1 VFVWR
6 LKLPCPHTK
15 VRRYRAVKTHTA
27 LEKIVLQTQGR
38 ADQIAVDLDRRIQAY
53 IGCSDPTDPK
63 FDQIA
68 LELFAYQYAKNNPY
82 RQLCDQRGR
91 TPANVRS
98 WREIPALSAA
108 SFGDARIACFPAE
121 RTPVTFVSSGT
132 TRGDGTTQA
141 SSGRSVHELE
151 NTQLYDA
158 SLLAHFRRCV
168 IPDLDKIR
176 MIFLSPS
183 YDEAPQS
190 SLAYMLSKLYST
202 YGNGGGFFVRGDALD
217 AEGVARTLRN
227 TCEPVLI
234 FGTAFAFVHF
244 LDYCASTGL
253 QFALPRCSR
262 IVETG
267 GFKGKSRSIKRDELY
282 DALCST
288 FGVSYEFCIGE
299 YGMCE
304 LGSQWYDAALGD
316 ALAGRTSRAQLKVGA
331 HWTRTLVV
339 DPVTAQELPL
349 GSTGLLQVFDLSNR
363 GSVAAVLT
371 GDLVT
376 QCDGGFIYVGR
387 SAAAPPKGCS
397 IAVDAMLGSRG

>member
-1 VFVWR
+1 MFVWR

-15 VRRYRAVKTHTA
+15 VRRYCAVKTHTA
-27 LEKIVLQTQGR
+27 LEKIALQTQGR

-53 IGCSDPTDPK
+53 MACSDPADAE
-63 FDQIA
+63 FDRIA
-68 LELFAYQYAKNNPY
+68 VELFAYQYANNDPY

-108 SFGDARIACFPAE
+108 SFGDARIACFPAD
-121 RTPVTFVSSGT
+121 RTTVTFVSSGT

-151 NTQLYDA
+151 NPRLYDA
-158 SLLAHFRRCV
+158 SLLAHFRRWV
-168 IPDLDKIR
+168 IPDLEKIR
-176 MIFLSPS
+176 MILLSPS
-183 YDEAPQS
+183 FNEAPQS

-202 YGNGGGFFVRGDALD
+202 YGHGGGFFVKGDALD
-217 AEGVARTLRN
+217 AEGVVEALHD
-227 TCEPVLI
+227 TCGPVLI

-244 LDYCASTGL
+244 VDYCASVGL
-253 QFALPRCSR
+253 RFTLPHRSR

-282 DALCST
+282 DALRST
-288 FGVSYEFCIGE
+288 FGVSHEFCIGE

-316 ALAGRTSRAQLKVGA
+316 TLAGRPVREQLKVGP
-331 HWTRTLVV
+331 HWTRVLVV
-339 DPVTAQELPL
+339 DPVTAQELAE
-349 GSTGLLQVFDLSNR
+349 GSTGLLHVFDLSNR
-363 GSVAAVLT
+363 GSVAAILT
-371 GDLVT
+371 ADLVV
-376 QCDGGFIYVGR
+376 QRDGGFIYVGR
-387 SAAAPPKGCS
+387 SHSAPPKGCS
-397 IAVDAMLGSRG
+397 IAVDAMLGSRD